1 MGGRVFSPELSI
13 YFGRQ
18 VIRPKQLR
26 FPDKLSPTK
35 KGQVM
40 ALLPL
45 FRHYF
50 AYAKLGFSFSPGF
63 HFARRSYKNN

>member
-1 MGGRVFSPELSI
+1 
-13 YFGRQ
+13 
-18 VIRPKQLR
+18 LR